1 MVDPAFGII
10 SAEDADPELQ
20 KQHPEAMFFIVSRKN
35 LGSFV
40 LFEQRELLILNMH
53 RQNNILFERQ
63 DEDYLGQTLFVGKL
77 AIFEREIDDDQRK
90 KEHYC
95 A

>member
-1 MVDPAFGII
+1 MVDPAFGIM
-10 SAEDADPELQ
+10 SAEDADSELQ
-20 KQHPEAMFFIVSRKN
+20 EQHPEAMFFILSRKN

-40 LFEQRELLILNMH
+40 LFEQRELLMLNMH

-63 DEDYLGQTLFVGKL
+63 DDDYLGKTLFVGKL
-77 AIFEREIDDDQRK
+77 AIFEREIHDQV
-90 KEHYC
+90 KEEHSC